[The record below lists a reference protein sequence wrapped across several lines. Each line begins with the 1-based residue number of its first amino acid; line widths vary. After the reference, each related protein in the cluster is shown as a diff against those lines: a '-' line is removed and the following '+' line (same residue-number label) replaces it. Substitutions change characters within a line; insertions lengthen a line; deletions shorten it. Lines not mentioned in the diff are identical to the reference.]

1 MKHQQVLVEKIQ
13 GKRVH
18 LQNNELKCTLD
29 QNFSDYLFLNIP
41 MIC

>member
-29 QNFSDYLFLNIP
+29 QNFNDYLF
-41 MIC
+41 